1 MAGDVRR
8 SGGQLRATG
17 GAPAGGLAPPGAVHL
32 PRASRGSSRR
42 HSAATDGRSGASA
55 CAPDVGT
62 VRTTACRRGRTR
74 RRGRARSG
82 VPGHFQFADTVFKHD
97 FL

>member
-1 MAGDVRR
+1 MAGGVRR
-8 SGGQLRATG
+8 SGSQWRATG
-17 GAPAGGLAPPGAVHL
+17 GAPADGFAPLGTVHL

-42 HSAATDGRSGASA
+42 RSATTDDRSGASA
-55 CAPDVGT
+55 CAPDAGT
-62 VRTTACRRGRTR
+62 ARTTACRRGRTR

-82 VPGHFQFADTVFKHD
+82 IPGHFQIADIVFKHD

>member
-17 GAPAGGLAPPGAVHL
+17 GTSAGGLAPPSVVHL
-32 PRASRGSSRR
+32 PRASRVSSRR
-42 HSAATDGRSGASA
+42 HSAATDGRSGALE

-62 VRTTACRRGRTR
+62 ARTVA
-74 RRGRARSG
+74 
-82 VPGHFQFADTVFKHD
+82 
-97 FL
+97 